1 MWKFGNGPH
10 FANSHNCTMVKFADS
25 PRYCAV
31 LESATQYLLGNPSCA
46 CCLSTGKRVK
56 LAQPLLTKMN
66 SDVMRQLRS
75 LHVDWPEDDDDD
87 EAGMWG
93 VYLILCALKGS
104 MRGAASRGAQER
116 AVMGLLEGCGSTL
129 AADMC
134 SALETQAY
142 GRDHTF
148 DSMLKA
154 HTHVIDKLL
163 VPLLEPAETDQ
174 PAEDTEP
181 GEDDGEGG
189 ERELTS
195 EDYQEDE
202 SSDEE
207 KEFSE
212 EEEDEDEDEDGE
224 EVTSEEK
231 KDEPSNGDENEA
243 GEAQV
248 EPSEDDEEYADV
260 DGDHRAFFETSV
272 DSTRVFVRRPAE
284 FKRQVD
290 DAVTAHTFFASNTGM
305 KMDDR
310 AMRILYD
317 AAERYAVELMDVAA
331 DSAADQ
337 DENAGLSIGDLMNI
351 TRSRPSILLKRKR
364 ESGGGDDDEEYEGNI
379 DLPIGTLGRQ
389 LAQAVASPGGGI
401 DASLLDRL
409 DPERTPDANL
419 GCASLDDAL
428 FAAVASAIE
437 ADPPVVDRLFADPEF
452 ASRLRTRANKPKAT
466 LLLDMWRA
474 VKSAG
479 GHDAWVLG
487 AELVRFIMASP
498 ENGVPVSVI
507 EALKRLG
514 EQISHD
520 NPTAAGILA
529 RINGLEFRGAIGPAS
544 S

>member
-1 MWKFGNGPH
+1 
-10 FANSHNCTMVKFADS
+10 MVKLADS
-25 PRYCAV
+25 PRYCAA
-31 LESATQYLLGNPSCA
+31 LESAIRYLQGNPSCA
-46 CCLSTGKRVK
+46 FCLSTGKRVK
-56 LAQPLLTKMN
+56 LAQPSLTNMN
-66 SDVMRQLRS
+66 ADVMRQMRS
-75 LHVDWPEDDDDD
+75 LDVDWPEDDDDD
-87 EAGMWG
+87 EVGMWG

-129 AADMC
+129 AAEMC
-134 SALETQAY
+134 ATLETQAY
-142 GRDHTF
+142 GRGHTF

-154 HTHVIDKLL
+154 HAHVIDRLL
-163 VPLLEPAETDQ
+163 VPLLQPADADQ

-181 GEDDGEGG
+181 GEDDGEEG
-189 ERELTS
+189 EREPTS
-195 EDYQEDE
+195 EDFQEESPDEENEFSEDE
-202 SSDEE
+202 S
-207 KEFSE
+207 SE
-212 EEEDEDEDEDGE
+212 EEEDGE
-224 EVTSEEK
+224 EVSSAEK
-231 KDEPSNGDENEA
+231 KDAPSSKDDENET
-243 GEAQV
+243 GEVPV
-248 EPSEDDEEYADV
+248 EPSEDEEEYADV

-310 AMRILYD
+310 AMRLLYD
-317 AAERYAVELMDVAA
+317 AVERYAVELMDVAA
-331 DSAADQ
+331 DSAVDQ
-337 DENAGLSIGDLMNI
+337 DENAELSIGDLMNV

-364 ESGGGDDDEEYEGNI
+364 ESGGGGGDGDVEGII
-379 DLPIGTLGRQ
+379 DLPIGTIGRQ

-401 DASLLDRL
+401 DAPLLDRL
-409 DPERTPDANL
+409 DPARTPDANL

-452 ASRLRTRANKPKAT
+452 ASRLRTRADKPKST
-466 LLLDMWRA
+466 LLLNMWRA
-474 VKSAG
+474 VESAG

-498 ENGVPVSVI
+498 ENSENRVPVSVI